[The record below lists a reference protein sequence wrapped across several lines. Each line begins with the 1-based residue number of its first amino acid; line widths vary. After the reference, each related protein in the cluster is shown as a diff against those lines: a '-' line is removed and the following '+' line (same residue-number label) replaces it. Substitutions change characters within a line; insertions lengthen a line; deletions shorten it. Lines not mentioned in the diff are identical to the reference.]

1 LPGSGEHT
9 LGHSEE
15 WFRHFEVLTTL
26 VARRLG
32 RLQPRELSTR
42 QRRMYSDGPASPAGC
57 GLPCDAHWG
66 LRRAVVNLA
75 PGSDGEW
82 RRTNDVDPE

>member
-1 LPGSGEHT
+1 MPGSGEHT

-32 RLQPRELSTR
+32 RLQPRELSTLGSEECTEMGQPH
-42 QRRMYSDGPASPAGC
+42 QR
-57 GLPCDAHWG
+57 
-66 LRRAVVNLA
+66 
-75 PGSDGEW
+75 
-82 RRTNDVDPE
+82 DVDCLVMLIGVFGEPW